1 MFSFNVVASDRAE
14 EVWVYYTDAQGNE
27 GQYCNEKVLELVKL
41 RNGFQ

>member
-1 MFSFNVVASDRAE
+1 MNAMESNRAE

-27 GQYCNEKVLELVKL
+27 GQYCNGKVLELVKL